1 MDDFGE
7 QHSLNNKG
15 LCTDRGNAA
24 MRMKTLTKNQQSL
37 RVALITR
44 GPVYS

>member
-44 GPVYS
+44 GSVYS